1 MKTPEEIEK
10 LALDKFPTTINKYTE
25 VNEKAI
31 MRFGF
36 IKGYNQCQQ
45 DNTDKKY
52 TLQDIKDA
60 FYAGDCYGRADY
72 VGNSQPF
79 LDIEEYVESLNKKD

>member
-45 DNTDKKY
+45 DNIDELNKVVAWWKEKCSQGFKDGYLKCLETNADKKF
-52 TLQDIKDA
+52 T
-60 FYAGDCYGRADY
+60 
-72 VGNSQPF
+72 
-79 LDIEEYVESLNKKD
+79 